1 MQEGTLRRHTTTAY
15 SGAPS
20 KAATPDPIKDYGMEA
35 RMPADHENAYVEDVT
50 SSPIHLCQFLLELL
64 KDNCCQ
70 HIICWTGHGWEFKL
84 TAPNEVARRWGL
96 RKNKPKMNYATISR
110 SLRYHYDKNILNK
123 TAGKR

>member
-1 MQEGTLRRHTTTAY
+1 MQDGTLRRPTIT
-15 SGAPS
+15 APS
-20 KAATPDPIKDYGMEA
+20 KAATPDTFKDYGMEA
-35 RMPADHENAYVEDVT
+35 RMPADQENAYVEDV
-50 SSPIHLCQFLLELL
+50 SSRFLLELL
-64 KDNCCQ
+64 KENCCQ

-110 SLRYHYDKNILNK
+110 SLRYYYDKNILNK